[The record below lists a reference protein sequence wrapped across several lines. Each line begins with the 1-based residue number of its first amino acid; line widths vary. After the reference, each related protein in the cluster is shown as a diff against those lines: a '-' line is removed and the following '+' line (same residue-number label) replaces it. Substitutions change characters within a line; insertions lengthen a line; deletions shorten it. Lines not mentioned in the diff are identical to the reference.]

1 MEGILKSDIFFFITS
16 IVVIAIGVGA
26 VIISAYIINILRD
39 VKDVSKT
46 VKQETKEIA
55 EDLSQ
60 MRTKVKS
67 GSAIVGTLTFFK
79 RLFARSKKGRNHK
92 KS

>member
-1 MEGILKSDIFFFITS
+1 
-16 IVVIAIGVGA
+16 VVLVIGVGA
-26 VIISAYIINILRD
+26 VIIISYVINILRD

-67 GSAIVGTLTFFK
+67 GSVIVGIVTFFR
-79 RLFARSKKGRNHK
+79 RLFTRSKKGRSK
-92 KS
+92 